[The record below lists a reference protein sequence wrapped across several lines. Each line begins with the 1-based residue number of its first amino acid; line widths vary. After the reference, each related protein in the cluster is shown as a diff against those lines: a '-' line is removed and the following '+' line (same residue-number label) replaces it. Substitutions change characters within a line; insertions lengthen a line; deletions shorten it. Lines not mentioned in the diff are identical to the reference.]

1 MGPLVSVH
9 KKKLMHRKRAVE
21 NYSMKDMVAQTH
33 VTLHNIPIPCCI
45 HVATGMMLDL
55 SNFPSKQRWTV
66 GPFLNVQNKKNVK
79 HFSYIEKGQD
89 MCSMRNRVVPR
100 QGTLILPSYRHHVR
114 RLSFTVSVKVN
125 VGHLFNV
132 H

>member
-1 MGPLVSVH
+1 
-9 KKKLMHRKRAVE
+9 
-21 NYSMKDMVAQTH
+21 
-33 VTLHNIPIPCCI
+33 
-45 HVATGMMLDL
+45 MMLDV

-89 MCSMRNRVVPR
+89 KCSMKNRVIPR

-114 RLSFTVSVKVN
+114 RLSFFTVGQSN

-132 H
+132 Q